1 MRKLFLSIAMV
12 LGGFMVHGQELPEII
27 PQSPEAAAF
36 TKYKGDL
43 NLFEG
48 KPTINIP
55 IHTLQAGSISL
66 PVSLSYNAG
75 VKVNQV
81 ASDVGLGWNLNM
93 GGVVSRTVN
102 GLPDSEVNGST
113 YTKVIED
120 DVQEILN
127 FYRGGNSTS
136 IFTSSTRDRQ
146 KLVNMFK
153 NYEKGTID
161 LEYDTFSFSVN
172 GLSGTIVTHY
182 DRDDVYC
189 IEDPT
194 LKIEYTTLR
203 NDTDIKEWIITD
215 VKGIQYTFSQY
226 EYTYTSGGDI
236 DYEYISSWY
245 LSNVRY
251 NNNEVVFNYL
261 PGVSWSQ
268 VMPLRKVR
276 ERKEEK
282 SCENSSYY
290 ISTTTRE
297 LETPT
302 YRITQPKVLDIEVN
316 GIKQLGLNYNSRNDL
331 SGGMRVSKI
340 SIFHQNESTRR
351 LKSFQ
356 LEQSYFGNSSNSNS
370 TIVSGTSA
378 DNLRLKLDE
387 LRIYENHNYGAGS
400 STGDGVITADT
411 STDGDYQAYTF
422 SYIRPNE
429 LPSRTSDKYDFL
441 GYYNNFGIEGSTS
454 FSNAIIGSLNR
465 IEYPTGG
472 SSEFFYEE
480 GLGAFRVKKI
490 IDNSVDN
497 GSFTK
502 YYYYNDLSKYLIEEE
517 PSTDPDPVVED
528 ISFSEFLS
536 SVKGIRPINNED
548 IITGNDGT
556 YLTWSGANILM
567 ENINNYWVAADAYT
581 ITLPGIGTSNV
592 VNINRGDF
600 PVSVNGSA
608 SSISQNWLSYDSL
621 HAEYLQYIEDQR
633 VDPVPPEDPLT
644 LEEKLQLVIG
654 DFDYHTSAALHQKR
668 NIFKFLRGF
677 TYHDEGY
684 DGVPNDGKGDDLV
697 DDTHPGEDLTDVLP
711 IINPQ
716 DSDLQSRAAVTSTI
730 NPNNCQ
736 NYWIEQTFNY
746 NLFSKQK
753 IDVGYST
760 VTEIIYKDYDTF
772 SGFNVYNFYNSENT
786 GVAGAEEN
794 APIIV
799 PTIDGR
805 LKSVKT
811 YNKDNQIVQYK
822 RTEYT
827 RETIS
832 NEDDLEVNGYT
843 LKLTNTYS
851 NVCEAYV
858 TDPEGYFY
866 TYSLP
871 QGNLCPL
878 GGSPTSMNNYYANTY
893 KYRQFFISLNKE
905 VQVDFYRNSSN
916 EVNEVTSETAY
927 FYENPDHYQ
936 TTKATAKNS
945 KGETLITETKY
956 IYDGS
961 GTLSLDAADNS
972 KYFPSG
978 VKPQEITTSKKEG
991 NTVTELSKQYFVYD
1005 RFEGLNLLEK
1015 VQTSKGGSDLEDR
1028 IKYHS
1033 YNDRGN
1039 PTEVS
1044 KQDGTHI
1051 VYIWGYNASQ
1061 PVAKIENATLS
1072 EIPLSYITTI
1082 QEASDLDTD
1091 NTQGNTGKEGELRA
1105 ALNSLRSLATLQDAQ
1120 VTTFTYNPLIGVTS
1134 ITDPRGEV
1142 IYYEYDNFNRLH
1154 FIKDASGNLIK
1165 EHRYNYKN

>member
-102 GLPDSEVNGST
+102 GLPDGEVNGSN
-113 YTKVIED
+113 YTKVTNSQ
-120 DVQEILN
+120 VQSILS
-127 FYRGGNSTS
+127 FYRGGNSTR
-136 IFTSSTRDRQ
+136 IFTSSQGKRQ
-146 KLVNMFK
+146 ELVNMFK
-153 NYEKGTID
+153 DYEKGNLD

-182 DRDDVYC
+182 NRGDVYC

-194 LKIEYTTLR
+194 LKIEYKTLR

-226 EYTYTSGGDI
+226 EYTSTAVSSLSGDEFG
-236 DYEYISSWY
+236 YEYISSWY
-245 LSNVRY
+245 LSNVRH
-251 NNNEVVFNYL
+251 NNNEIVFNYI

-268 VMPLRKVR
+268 EMPLRKVR

-282 SCENSSYY
+282 NCDNSSYY
-290 ISTTTRE
+290 ISTTTKS

-302 YRITQPKVLDIEVN
+302 YTIRQPKVYEIEVN
-316 GIKQLGLNYNSRNDL
+316 GIKQLGLTYNSRNDL
-331 SGGMRVSKI
+331 SGGSRVSKI
-340 SIFHQNESTRR
+340 SVFHQNESTRK

-356 LEQSYFGNSSNSNS
+356 LEQSYFNNGDNS
-370 TIVSGTSA
+370 TPSIISGTST

-387 LRIYENHNYGAGS
+387 LRIYENYSYGAGS

-411 STDGDYQAYTF
+411 STNGDYQAYTF

-517 PSTDPDPVVED
+517 PSVDPDPVVED

-548 IITGNDGT
+548 IIIGNDGT
-556 YLTWSGANILM
+556 YLTWSGANILV

-644 LEEKLQLVIG
+644 IEEKLQLVIG
-654 DFDYHTSAALHQKR
+654 DFNYHTTAALHQKR
-668 NIFKFLRGF
+668 NIFKSLRGF
-677 TYHDEGY
+677 TYY
-684 DGVPNDGKGDDLV
+684 DDGRGGGGLNVGDDIV
-697 DDTHPGEDLTDVLP
+697 EDNHPDQP
-711 IINPQ
+711 IVNPQ
-716 DSDLQSRAAVTSTI
+716 DSDPQSRAASTSTT
-730 NPNNCQ
+730 NPNDCQ
-736 NYWIEQTFNY
+736 SYRIEQTFNY

-772 SGFNVYNFYNSENT
+772 SGFNVYSFYNSENNRI
-786 GVAGAEEN
+786 AGAEEN

-822 RTEYT
+822 HSEYT
-827 RETIS
+827 REIIGD
-832 NEDDLEVNGYT
+832 EDDIEINGYT
-843 LKLTNTYS
+843 LKLTNTYN
-851 NVCEAYV
+851 NVCESYA
-858 TDPEGYFY
+858 TDPEGYAY
-866 TYSLP
+866 GYSFP
-871 QGNLCPL
+871 QNGICPL
-878 GGSPTSMNNYYANTY
+878 GLPTSMSNYYANTY
-893 KYRQFFISLNKE
+893 KYRKFFISLNKE

-916 EVNEVTSETAY
+916 EVNEVISETAY
-927 FYENPDHYQ
+927 SYENPDHYQ
-936 TTKATAKNS
+936 TTKTTAKNS

-956 IYDGS
+956 VYDGS
-961 GTLSLDAADNS
+961 GDLLLDTADNS
-972 KYFPSG
+972 GKYAPPG
-978 VKPQEITTSKKEG
+978 VNPQEITTSKKEG
-991 NTVTELSKQYFVYD
+991 DTVTELSKQYFVYD

-1091 NTQGNTGKEGELRA
+1091 TTQGNTGKEGELRA

-1134 ITDPRGEV
+1134 VTDPRGEV